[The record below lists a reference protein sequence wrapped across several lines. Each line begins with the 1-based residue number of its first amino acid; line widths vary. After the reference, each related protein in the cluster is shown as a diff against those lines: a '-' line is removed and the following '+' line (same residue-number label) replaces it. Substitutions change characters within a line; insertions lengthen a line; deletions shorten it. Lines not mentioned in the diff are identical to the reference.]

1 MILGI
6 GVDIAEIDRFKPWC
20 SYSSE
25 QLSRIFSPKE
35 LEQCKRNGKL
45 SADRL
50 ASRFAA
56 KEAFFKA
63 TQIKI
68 KKWNEVVVKYHNNG
82 KPYLVYDKDLVDFEI
97 KNMDCSISHDGE
109 YAIGNVVVLTNSPN

>member
-1 MILGI
+1 MIKTGI
-6 GVDIAEIDRFKPWC
+6 DIVKI
-20 SYSSE
+20 
-25 QLSRIFSPKE
+25 SRIKKLIQDPTFVEKVFDETELIKKSPE
-35 LEQCKRNGKL
+35 
-45 SADRL
+45 SL
-50 ASRFAA
+50 AGIFAL

-97 KNMDCSISHDGE
+97 KNMDCSISHAGE